1 MSIVTLKKKVKT
13 QYDNMSVN
21 SKHGFSLNGTTRNQ
35 GFVGQSVIS
44 RSLSR
49 TLCNGSVPRGHGG
62 CCGTFPIKPIIQ
74 SGVNY
79 LNDPNIVKMSVMN
92 TKGMIKTQYSCVP
105 PRYCP
110 IVNDNVQ
117 ADNIITT
124 YSDSKYWTMGTI
136 NYSSTLGIS
145 NNINNIYITG
155 YNKDTAQGR
164 FLNYSKDNGKTFSQ
178 ISNNSN
184 DPNNIQD
191 GVTSICCDET
201 GKYVYIGNRNFFYY
215 SSNSLDTITSTTDLS
230 NVNVSSV
237 SCSTDG
243 KNVVYINLNNS
254 SRIIFSLN
262 YGVSFSQLS
271 TTSGYISVAISP
283 DGTKIVATKSNE
295 IYVSILNSTLSTWSI
310 LNKITNPS
318 TTNTNFGNISVTN
331 DLTILLTTYTN
342 GNVYIYSNNQWIN
355 TSCPSGNYYNSS
367 MSNDG
372 KVMLACDNNGKKAYY
387 SVNSGLEWSFL
398 TNFTTYNIT
407 SVPCS
412 VTRDGKYIC
421 IGNGD
426 NTSSENSIM
435 FFLLGSKTN
444 IIKFSKGKYNNVV
457 KPDYN
462 QNINN
467 QQQYIE
473 RLAKKVNSCFETKN
487 KNLESNCINNCSK
500 YFKTNYIHK
509 WKTIFDDSTK
519 TIYKSQN
526 DYLTNVK
533 SICINNDM
541 VPAPKKNLGTPF
553 SCSNVK

>member
-13 QYDNMSVN
+13 QYDNMSVD
-21 SKHGFSLNGTTRNQ
+21 SKNGFSLNGTRRNQ

-79 LNDPNIVKMSVMN
+79 LNDPKIVKMSVMN
-92 TKGMIKTQYSCVP
+92 TKGMIETQYSCVP
-105 PRYCP
+105 PRVCP
-110 IVNDNVQ
+110 IVNDLVQ

-124 YSDSKYWTMGTI
+124 YSDSKYWTMGEKF
-136 NYSSTLGIS
+136 YSSTIGIS
-145 NNINNIYITG
+145 NNINNIYIIDLIAGT
-155 YNKDTAQGR
+155 GR

-178 ISNNSN
+178 ISNNTK
-184 DPNNIQD
+184 DAIYIQD
-191 GVTSICCDET
+191 GINSICCDET
-201 GKYVYIGNRNFFYY
+201 GKYVYIGNRNDFYY
-215 SSNSLDTITSTTDLS
+215 SSNSLNTITKVV
-230 NVNVSSV
+230 VNIDSPSVSSV

-243 KNVVYINLNNS
+243 KNVVYINS
-254 SRIIFSLN
+254 TQIFISYN
-262 YGVSFSQLS
+262 YGVNFTPLP
-271 TTSGYISVAISP
+271 TTINYESVAISP
-283 DGTKIVATKSNE
+283 DGTKIVARKSNGVFVFTFN
-295 IYVSILNSTLSTWSI
+295 ITTSTWSSAI
-310 LNKITNPS
+310 QISNPS
-318 TTNTNFGNISVTN
+318 ATNTNFGNISVTN
-331 DLTILLTTYTN
+331 NLTILLTTYGN
-342 GNVYIYSNNQWIN
+342 GNVYIYSNNQWIK

-387 SVNSGLEWSFL
+387 SVNSGVDWSFL
-398 TNFTTYNIT
+398 TNFTTNLDS
-407 SVPCS
+407 SVPCG

-426 NTSSENSIM
+426 NTSTENSIM
-435 FFLLGSKTN
+435 FFLLGNKTN
-444 IIKFSKGKYNNVV
+444 IIKFSKGKYSNVV
-457 KPDYN
+457 KPDSN
-462 QNINN
+462 NHLNN

-473 RLAKKVNSCFETKN
+473 RLVNKVNSCFETKD
-487 KNLESNCINNCSK
+487 KNLESKCINDCPK

-526 DYLTNVK
+526 EYLTNVK